1 MVGGEEVLI
10 WSAPDITERKRI
22 EQALRE
28 GEEKFSAIFHRSPV
42 ALGVTSIPEGRY
54 LDVNETWER
63 QFRYTRE
70 QMIGKTSLDIGLW
83 RDPEERRRLFADL
96 DANPQVQNR
105 EVHFRRGDGE
115 EILCELSG
123 QVFELN
129 GEKVLLWG
137 AHDVTEHRRT
147 QREIEELNLKLEAR
161 VLERTSKLEKAMPS
175 WGGARI
181 PQAGA
186 ERTGAGREAGRAGI
200 AGGRRGP

>member
-1 MVGGEEVLI
+1 MLTECSGRIFMVGGEEVLI

-63 QFRYTRE
+63 QFRYSRE

-83 RDPEERRRLFADL
+83 RDPEERRRLFSDL
-96 DANPQVQNR
+96 DANPRVQNR

-115 EILCELSG
+115 EILCRTVG
-123 QVFELN
+123 PGF
-129 GEKVLLWG
+129 
-137 AHDVTEHRRT
+137 RT
-147 QREIEELNLKLEAR
+147 QRRE
-161 VLERTSKLEKAMPS
+161 
-175 WGGARI
+175 GA
-181 PQAGA
+181 PV
-186 ERTGAGREAGRAGI
+186 GR
-200 AGGRRGP
+200 P